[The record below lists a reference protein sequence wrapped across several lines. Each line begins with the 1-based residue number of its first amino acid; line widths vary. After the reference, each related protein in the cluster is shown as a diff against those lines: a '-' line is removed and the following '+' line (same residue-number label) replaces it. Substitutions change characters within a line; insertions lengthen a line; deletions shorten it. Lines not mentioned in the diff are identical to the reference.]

1 MTGGGDGK
9 AGRRKVAWG
18 LIIGSLGIVYGDIGT
33 SPLYAMTE
41 AFFGHYP
48 LAGSRE
54 NVLGVLSLVTWSL
67 FLVVTLKYV
76 LLVLRADNDGQGGI
90 FALLGLFLK
99 KERAT
104 APGQPGAVPSW
115 MRPALLGAI
124 LVGASLLH
132 GESII
137 TPAISVLSAVEGLKL
152 VAPAA
157 ERVQIPVTLVILVA
171 LFAVQR
177 KGTHRIG
184 AVFGPFMA
192 VWFVAIAL
200 LGLAQIVRQP
210 DVLEALSPHY
220 AVALARTHGWQVML
234 VLGAVVL
241 CITGVEALYADLGHF
256 SRGAVSRSWLFL
268 VFPALLLNY
277 LGQGAF
283 MLSGQAVPGN
293 HLFYALVPQPLLLPM
308 VVLAT
313 GATIIASQALI
324 SGIFSLNQQ
333 ATALGLFP
341 RLKIVHTNPDVPGQ
355 IYVPFVNAMLLI
367 GCVWLVLAFRS
378 SGALAAAYGIAVT
391 GTMIITTLAFTL
403 IAVTVFG
410 WRKRYT
416 LPLMALIL
424 AIDVAFF
431 GSNVLKFASGGYVP
445 VLIGFLVFVVMDTWR
460 WGRAWVGRAYSK
472 RLQDVQMTVETL
484 VEHKPR
490 YLDAHASVSLVV
502 MASRPITDLKDTVPP
517 PLAVHYRNWKRLPKH
532 IIFLSIQ
539 QLGQPYVSDEARY
552 QAKVFTADE
561 TGTVVAVQA
570 AYGYMEQPNVR
581 QALLEMKK
589 NRIVKIPQDP
599 SRWLI
604 LLGAERFVSHGRNC
618 AEDVRLGLFSRLNR
632 LAKPVTDYFGLERDS
647 AVTVETIN
655 V

>member
-1 MTGGGDGK
+1 MNERK
-9 AGRRKVAWG
+9 RKVGLG
-18 LIIGSLGIVYGDIGT
+18 LIVGALGIVYGDIGT
-33 SPLYAMTE
+33 SPLYAMSE
-41 AFFGHYP
+41 AFFGHYQ

-54 NVLGVLSLVTWSL
+54 NVLGVLSLVFWSL

-76 LLVLRADNDGQGGI
+76 MLVLRADNQGEGGI

-99 KERAT
+99 KERAQKPG
-104 APGQPGAVPSW
+104 APGALPTWV
-115 MRPALLGAI
+115 RPALVAAI
-124 LVGASLLH
+124 LVGAALLH

-152 VAPAA
+152 IAPAA
-157 ERVQIPVTLVILVA
+157 ERIQIPVTLAILVL

-192 VWFVAIAL
+192 VWFVAIAA
-200 LGLAQIVRQP
+200 LGVAQIVQFP
-210 DVLEALSPHY
+210 AVLEALSPHH
-220 AVALARTHGWQVML
+220 AVTLARTHGWQVML

-256 SRGAVSRSWLFL
+256 SRAAVSRSWLFL

-277 LGQGAF
+277 LGQGAY
-283 MLSGQAVPGN
+283 MLSGKPVPGN
-293 HLFYALVPQPLLLPM
+293 HLFYALVPQPLLIPM
-308 VVLAT
+308 VLLAT

-355 IYVPFVNAMLLI
+355 IYVPFVNFMLLA
-367 GCVWLVLAFRS
+367 GCLWLVLAFRS

-391 GTMIITTLAFTL
+391 GTMIITTISFTL
-403 IAVTVFG
+403 IALTVFG
-410 WRKRYT
+410 WRKRYV
-416 LPLMALIL
+416 LPLMTLIL

-445 VLIGFLVFVVMDTWR
+445 VLIGVLMFVIMDTWR
-460 WGRAWVGRAYSK
+460 WGRAWIGRAYGE
-472 RLQDVQMTVETL
+472 RLQDVHMTLETIVEQ
-484 VEHKPR
+484 KPR

-502 MASRPITDLKDTVPP
+502 MASRPLTDLKDTVPP
-517 PLAVHYRNWKRLPKH
+517 VLAIHYRNWKRLPKH
-532 IIFLSIQ
+532 LIFLSIQ
-539 QLGQPYVSDEARY
+539 QLGQPWVDDDARY

-561 TGTVVAVQA
+561 HGTVVAVQA
-570 AYGYMEQPNVR
+570 SYGYMEQPNVR
-581 QALLEMKK
+581 QALLHLKQSK
-589 NRIVKIPQDP
+589 IVKIPQDP
-599 SRWLI
+599 ARWLI
-604 LLGAERFVSHGRNC
+604 LLGAERFVSHGKNLPERL
-618 AEDVRLGLFSRLNR
+618 RLGLFSRLNR

>member
-1 MTGGGDGK
+1 MNE
-9 AGRRKVAWG
+9 RKRKIGLG
-18 LIIGSLGIVYGDIGT
+18 LIVGSLGIVYGDIGT
-33 SPLYAMTE
+33 SPLYAMSE

-54 NVLGVLSLVTWSL
+54 NVLGVLSLVFWSL

-76 LLVLRADNDGQGGI
+76 MLVLRADNQGEGGI

-99 KERAT
+99 KERAHK
-104 APGQPGAVPSW
+104 PGTPGALPTWV
-115 MRPALLGAI
+115 RPALVAAI
-124 LVGASLLH
+124 LVGAALLH
-132 GESII
+132 GESVI

-152 VAPAA
+152 IAPAA
-157 ERVQIPVTLVILVA
+157 ERIQIPVTIVILVL

-192 VWFVAIAL
+192 VWFLTIAA
-200 LGLAQIVRQP
+200 LGVAQIVQHP
-210 DVLEALSPHY
+210 AVLEALSPHH
-220 AVALARTHGWQVML
+220 AVALARTHGWQVVL

-256 SRGAVSRSWLFL
+256 NRGAISRSWLFL

-277 LGQGAF
+277 LGQGAY
-283 MLSGQAVPGN
+283 MLSGRPVPGN
-293 HLFYALVPQPLLLPM
+293 HLFYALVPQPLLIPM
-308 VVLAT
+308 VLLAT

-355 IYVPFVNAMLLI
+355 IYVPFVNALLLG
-367 GCVWLVLAFRS
+367 GCVWLVLSFRS

-391 GTMIITTLAFTL
+391 GTMTITTLSFTL
-403 IAVTVFG
+403 VAITVFG
-410 WRKRYT
+410 WPKRYV
-416 LPLMALIL
+416 LPVMAVIL
-424 AIDVAFF
+424 GVDLAFF
-431 GSNVLKFASGGYVP
+431 GANLLKFSSGGYVP

-460 WGRAWVGRAYSK
+460 WGRAWIGRAYGE
-472 RLQDVQMTVETL
+472 RLHDVHMTLETIVEQ
-484 VEHKPR
+484 KPR

-502 MASRPITDLKDTVPP
+502 MASRPLTDLKDTVPP
-517 PLAVHYRNWKRLPKH
+517 VLSIHYRNWKRLPKH
-532 IIFLSIQ
+532 LIFLSIQ
-539 QLGQPYVSDEARY
+539 QLGQPWVDEDARY

-561 TGTVVAVQA
+561 HGTVVAVQA
-570 AYGYMEQPNVR
+570 FYGYMEQPNVR
-581 QALLEMKK
+581 EALLHLKQS
-589 NRIVKIPQDP
+589 RIVKIPQDP
-599 SRWLI
+599 ARWLI
-604 LLGAERFVSHGRNC
+604 LLGAERFVSHGKNLPERL
-618 AEDVRLGLFSRLNR
+618 RLGLFSRLNR

>member
-1 MTGGGDGK
+1 VTAKPGK
-9 AGRRKVAWG
+9 AGWG

-33 SPLYAMTE
+33 SPLYAMSE

-48 LAGSRE
+48 LGGTRE
-54 NVLGVLSLVTWSL
+54 NVLGVLSLVFWSL

-76 LLVLRADNDGQGGI
+76 LLVLRADNEGQGGI

-99 KERAT
+99 KERGQK
-104 APGQPGAVPSW
+104 PGQPGALPTWV
-115 MRPALLGAI
+115 RPALLAAI
-124 LVGASLLH
+124 LVGAALLH

-152 VAPAA
+152 IAPGA
-157 ERVQIPVTLVILVA
+157 ESVQVPVTIVILVG
-171 LFAVQR
+171 LFAIQR

-184 AVFGPFMA
+184 TIFGPFMA
-192 VWFVAIAL
+192 AWFLAIAA
-200 LGLAQIVRQP
+200 LGVLQIVKNP
-210 DVLEALSPHY
+210 EVLQALSPHH
-220 AVALARTHGWQVML
+220 AIALARTHGWQVLL

-256 SRGAVSRSWLFL
+256 NRGAVSRSWLFL

-283 MLSGQAVPGN
+283 MLSGRPVPGN
-293 HLFYALVPQPLLLPM
+293 HLFYALVPQPLLIPM
-308 VVLAT
+308 VLLAT

-355 IYVPFVNAMLLI
+355 IYVPFVNAVLLA

-391 GTMIITTLAFTL
+391 GTMAITTLAFTL
-403 IAVTVFG
+403 VAVTVFG
-410 WRKRYT
+410 WPKRYV

-424 AIDVAFF
+424 GVDLSFF
-431 GSNVLKFASGGYVP
+431 GANLLKFASGGYVP

-460 WGRAWVGRAYSK
+460 WGRAWVGKAYGE
-472 RLQDVQMTVETL
+472 RLQDVHMTVETL

-490 YLDAHASVSLVV
+490 YLDAHGSVSLVV
-502 MASRPITDLKDTVPP
+502 MASRPINDLKDTIPP
-517 PLAVHYRNWKRLPKH
+517 VLSIHYRNWKRLPKH

-539 QLGQPYVSDEARY
+539 QLGQPYVQPDARY

-561 TGTVVAVQA
+561 HGTVVAVQA
-570 AYGYMEQPNVR
+570 CYGYMESPNVR
-581 QALLEMKK
+581 EALLDLKK
-589 NRIVKIPQDP
+589 SKIVKIPQDP
-599 SRWLI
+599 ARWLV
-604 LLGAERFVSHGRNC
+604 LLGAERFVSHGKNPLES
-618 AEDVRLGLFSRLNR
+618 ARLGLFSRLNR